1 MKQLLPAVANYPS
14 LNQRSRN
21 WPGSNVSRETIIT
34 ECPDFSLSD
43 AEASEDLIQHIL
55 RINAADNAAER
66 IGSNAELLGG

>member
-21 WPGSNVSRETIIT
+21 WPGPNVSRETIIT
-34 ECPDFSLSD
+34 QRPDLSLSD

>member
-1 MKQLLPAVANYPS
+1 MKQSLPADANYPS
-14 LNQRSRN
+14 LNQRFRN
-21 WPGSNVSRETIIT
+21 LPGSNVSRETIIT